1 MTKKYVHLFILG
13 IFGLLIYSHPVFADD
28 FIAKIDRLGME
39 SSYGTPYLEV
49 VFTDLTS
56 GTMSSYYYA
65 VPVDNNAAF
74 PYIFS
79 ILSYAKTRNKLVR
92 VLASDV
98 WTRGDGYNSFLEIH
112 YAQFAE

>member
-1 MTKKYVHLFILG
+1 MTKKYVHSFILG

-49 VFTDLTS
+49 IFTDVTS
-56 GTMSSYYYA
+56 GTLSSTYYA